1 MAGENDRLTEL
12 LLGRR
17 NRRPGDLLGVAA
29 NRNINTGFE
38 QIRKGLSKYNSSFKN
53 EDEKIDDVMRQIN
66 PDDPNDQMRALATI
80 RQISPGRAM
89 ALSKMFQDANLRAS
103 EIEKNNRVPTNPNR
117 FLNLGN
123 GVVFDTESKTFEKNP
138 NVEQPDLRTEM
149 FDREDFTN
157 ESYNEFLRESATNK
171 TDEEQVLN
179 FAEKFLMRR
188 YEGGKEVDEPL
199 YYVDENGKLTDQPVL
214 NDDENITKVRMP
226 APGAERKRVK
236 DLIDRGNRATKN
248 RIRTSNNNINYLSQ
262 LLNDLAVKDKNG
274 EYKVKT
280 GTFKSKI
287 FEKIPGTNENKFA
300 LKKGIALANL
310 ANDALS
316 QARSLSTDGSSGFGQ
331 LTERELDLLGK
342 LEGNLDLGF
351 DREEL
356 VTQLNN
362 IINVFK
368 YHAEEAAG
376 KQDMN
381 LYTYLGYPSQQ
392 EFE

>member
-123 GVVFDTESKTFEKNP
+123 GVVFDTESQTFEKNP

-171 TDEEQVLN
+171 TDEQQVLN
-179 FAEKFLMRR
+179 FADKFLMRR

-199 YYVDENGKLTDQPVL
+199 YYVDESGKLTDQPVL
-214 NDDENITKVRMP
+214 DDEKNITKVRMP
-226 APGAERKRVK
+226 APGAERRRVQGLV
-236 DLIDRGNRATKN
+236 DTGNRATKN
-248 RIRTSNNNINYLSQ
+248 RIRTSNNNIRYLNE
-262 LLNDLAVKDKNG
+262 LLSDLAVQDQNG
-274 EYKVKT
+274 VYKVKT

-300 LKKGIALANL
+300 LKKDITLANL
-310 ANDALS
+310 ANEALAS
-316 QARSLSTDGSSGFGQ
+316 ARRLSTDGSSGFGQ
-331 LTERELDLLGK
+331 LTQKELELLGR
-342 LEGNLDLGF
+342 LEGNLDIAF

-356 VTQLNN
+356 VKQLNDV
-362 IINVFK
+362 INVFK
-368 YHAEEAAG
+368 YHAEEASE
-376 KQDMN
+376 KQDMD
-381 LYTYLGYPSQQ
+381 LYTYLGFPSQQ